1 MKQDLCAG
9 QVTLKC
15 PSPFTGG
22 NTGYVS
28 LSPKSNNAMIC
39 EFETL
44 DRTLKDRYATVV
56 LSAFVLLYKC

>member
-1 MKQDLCAG
+1 MKLDLCAR

-15 PSPFTGG
+15 PSPFTWG

-44 DRTLKDRYATVV
+44 DITLKDHYATVV
-56 LSAFVLLYKC
+56 LSVFVLLYTC